1 MAFPCQWPDRGNAC
15 DMIWRSSGG
24 LRINVCMREPNLR
37 TSRLAIAGIL
47 VAAIAIGA
55 AGFVAG
61 RASSSR
67 PPSPAEVISEPTAVA
82 TSAALEPPR
91 VLERADIIA
100 LADRAAD
107 ASASQQPLP
116 QDILSLAGRRFELVL
131 PFGCDGPPAADAD
144 APMSWRYDTKKQIL
158 RIHISPTVWQAS
170 DWGMTDL
177 SVVNQRAE
185 GFWVRRPWSSSETC
199 PESTGSA
206 RAPDAPPVTESG
218 QTLAVAQFRRQAPD
232 GQRRTSRSF
241 DAVKRTPPE
250 QLNAARGFR
259 VKLVGRIDKLPDG
272 LPVRCIQPTGSEQ
285 RPICVVS
292 VSFEE
297 LRIENPTSADVLDI
311 WSIGEAAQ
319 ND

>member
-1 MAFPCQWPDRGNAC
+1 MAAPCQWPDRGSAY

-24 LRINVCMREPNLR
+24 LPINVHMREPNLR
-37 TSRLAIAGIL
+37 TSRLVIAGIL

-55 AGFVAG
+55 AGFIAG
-61 RASSSR
+61 RATSSG
-67 PPSPAEVISEPTAVA
+67 PPSPTEVISEPTAAA
-82 TSAALEPPR
+82 TSAELEPPR

-100 LADRAAD
+100 LAERAAD

-116 QDILSLAGRRFELVL
+116 QDIISLAGRRFELVV
-131 PFGCDGPPAADAD
+131 PFGCDGPSAANAD
-144 APMSWRYDTKKQIL
+144 APMSWRYDTKKQTL
-158 RIHISPTVWQAS
+158 RIHISPTVWQAR
-170 DWGMTDL
+170 DWGMPDL
-177 SVVNQRAE
+177 SVANQMAE
-185 GFWVRRPWSSSETC
+185 GFWIRRPWSSSENC
-199 PESTGSA
+199 PESTGLAS
-206 RAPDAPPVTESG
+206 APDTPPVTQSG

-232 GQRRTSRSF
+232 GQRGASRSF

-272 LPVRCIQPTGSEQ
+272 LPVHCIQPAGSEQ

-319 ND
+319 DD

>member
-1 MAFPCQWPDRGNAC
+1 MAFLCQWPDRGSAC
-15 DMIWRSSGG
+15 DMIWRSSGS
-24 LRINVCMREPNLR
+24 LPINVRMREPNLR
-37 TSRLAIAGIL
+37 TSRLVIAGIL

-67 PPSPAEVISEPTAVA
+67 PPSPVEVISEPTAVA

-100 LADRAAD
+100 LANRAAD
-107 ASASQQPLP
+107 ASASQKPLP

-131 PFGCDGPPAADAD
+131 PFGCDGPSPADAD
-144 APMSWRYDTKKQIL
+144 APMSWRYDTNKQTL

-170 DWGMTDL
+170 DWGVQDL
-177 SVVNQRAE
+177 SVVDQRAE
-185 GFWVRRPWSSSETC
+185 GFWIRRPWSSSETC
-199 PESTGSA
+199 PESAGLVSVLDT
-206 RAPDAPPVTESG
+206 PPVTQLG
-218 QTLAVAQFRRQAPD
+218 QTLAVAQFRRPAPD
-232 GQRRTSRSF
+232 GQRRSSRSF
-241 DAVKRTPPE
+241 DAVKRTPVE
-250 QLNAARGFR
+250 ELNAARGFR

-297 LRIENPTSADVLDI
+297 LRIENPSSGNVLGI

-319 ND
+319 GD